1 MFQAN
6 KMDGSQTFVLEIKN
20 NAPYNG
26 VKFEATSS
34 SAPYIASV
42 HSQVKVNKQTNGHMS
57 HSSDASNN
65 LSWKNIINA
74 LLSLIAC
81 IALPTIVFFAFS

>member
-1 MFQAN
+1 
-6 KMDGSQTFVLEIKN
+6 MDGSQTFVLEIKN

-42 HSQVKVNKQTNGHMS
+42 HS
-57 HSSDASNN
+57 
-65 LSWKNIINA
+65 
-74 LLSLIAC
+74 
-81 IALPTIVFFAFS
+81 